1 MRSNSRYFV
10 GHAGLTLLEVLI
22 AMFIFLIGIVG
33 ILAALPT
40 GISSAQTVILQDAAI
55 HLAHSKFAEFRRD
68 RVDPLVDLPE
78 GSAYM
83 AARQEPVNAS
93 ASGPWH
99 DFAHGAGDTYEY
111 FDDIDHYEW
120 RVDPT
125 RFKQV
130 GVAADGMTPVEGGG
144 RTLSKLARVAIVVH
158 LKNTKKEFI
167 FSQYMYAAG
176 RVLPVD
182 PAW

>member
-1 MRSNSRYFV
+1 MLSRKTLNTP
-10 GHAGLTLLEVLI
+10 GLTLLEVLV
-22 AMFIFLIGIVG
+22 ALFIFLVGIVG
-33 ILAALPT
+33 VLAALPT

-68 RVDPLVDLPE
+68 RVDPLVDLVE
-78 GSAYM
+78 GSTYM
-83 AARQEPVNAS
+83 NKRQEPVNAS

-99 DFAHGAGDTYEY
+99 DFAHSPGDTYEF
-111 FDDIDHYEW
+111 FDDIGNYEW
-120 RVDPT
+120 RVDKD

-130 GVAADGMTPVEGGG
+130 GLDADGITPVEGGG
-144 RTLSKLARVAIVVH
+144 RALSKLARVAIIVH
-158 LKNTKKEFI
+158 LKSTTKQFI

>member
-1 MRSNSRYFV
+1 MRSKFSSTS
-10 GHAGLTLLEVLI
+10 GLTLLEVLI

-33 ILAALPT
+33 VLAALPT
-40 GISSAQTVILQDAAI
+40 GISSAQTVILQDASI

-78 GSAYM
+78 GSPYM

-93 ASGPWH
+93 ANGPWH
-99 DFAHGAGDTYEY
+99 DFAHGVGDAYQY

-130 GVAADGMTPVEGGG
+130 GLAADKVTPVEGGG
-144 RTLSKLARVAIVVH
+144 RPLSKLARIAIVVH

-176 RVLPVD
+176 RVQPVD
-182 PAW
+182 SPW